1 MPRHSFPLP
10 SPLRP
15 SALRPLA
22 AAVAIALSPA
32 ISAQDDNIEEVLVQG
47 RYLSG
52 DALNSVKTPTPVID
66 VPQSLSIL
74 TELQIEEQAFR
85 DFGDVLRYTPG
96 MAISQG
102 EGHRD
107 AIIIRGVQTTA
118 DFFIDGI
125 RDDVQYF
132 RPFYNVQQI
141 EVLRGPN
148 ALLFGRGGGG
158 GVVNRVQKTAQVGE
172 DFTSFNGGVDT
183 FSAYTGGIDTNL
195 SLTDDVALRING
207 YYESLDNHRDFFD
220 GERYAVN
227 PTLTALL
234 GEDTRLTASYEY
246 VNDDRIVDR
255 GVPSR
260 RVEDGPNTPLTGY
273 DDTFFGAPDANDT
286 TLEAHILRTRIEH
299 RLSEQMSA
307 NATVHYAD
315 YDKAYQNLYPS
326 DEVVVSDGLFDE
338 VELDG
343 YRDLTQRENL
353 IVQANLVGEFQTGS
367 LGHTLML
374 GGEFGDQT
382 TANARDDNVFAA
394 NGDDQIVIPFA
405 DPLEIPDFAYS
416 DLARNRESDV
426 RYLSAYLQDQIDL
439 TDRFKVVLGLRYDVF
454 DIDVVDFIEAG
465 DGDDVDGNFSRED
478 TEVTPR
484 LGFIYKPAENVSL
497 YASYSETF
505 LPRSGDQ
512 FLTLDLTSQGTR
524 PQYFENREVGLKW
537 DLSPRLSLTGAVFD
551 LERESFTSIDPADQ
565 EQVIVIDGS
574 TTRGFE
580 VQLAG
585 NLTDR
590 WSISTGYSYLDGEVE
605 RADGGGFDGNRT
617 RQTPENM
624 FSLWTRYDLTGRLS
638 LAVGGTYQDSFFVR
652 EDNATEVPDYTRV
665 DAAAYYQ
672 ATDSLRLQ
680 LNVENL
686 LDEDYFPDAHS
697 NDNISTGRPLN
708 ARLSVV
714 MDF

>member
-1 MPRHSFPLP
+1 MKRVPH
-10 SPLRP
+10 
-15 SALRPLA
+15 ALLGLTTAVA
-22 AAVAIALSPA
+22 AALSIPVT
-32 ISAQDDNIEEVLVQG
+32 AQEDNIEEVLVQG
-47 RYLSG
+47 RFLSN
-52 DALNSVKTPTPVID
+52 DALNSVKTPTPIID

-172 DFTSFNGGVDT
+172 TFTSFNGGIDT
-183 FSAYTGGIDTNL
+183 FSAYTGGVDTNL
-195 SLTDDVALRING
+195 SLGDSAALRLNAYFEG
-207 YYESLDNHRDFFD
+207 LDNHRDFFD
-220 GERYAVN
+220 GERYAIN
-227 PTLTALL
+227 PTLTAMLS
-234 GEDTRLTASYEY
+234 DQTRLTASYEY
-246 VNDDRIVDR
+246 VNDDRVVDR

-260 RVEDGPNTPLTGY
+260 RRENGPNTPLEGF
-273 DDTFFGAPDANDT
+273 DNTFFGSPDDNST
-286 TLEAHILRTRIEH
+286 TLEAHIFRTRIEH
-299 RLSEQMSA
+299 QLSEQMSA

-315 YDKAYQNLYPS
+315 YDKGYQNLYPS
-326 DEVVVSDGLFDE
+326 DDVVLSNGAPTE

-343 YRDLTQRENL
+343 YLDTTQRENL
-353 IVQANLVGEFQTGS
+353 ILQANLVSEFAFAG
-367 LGHTLML
+367 LGHTLLL
-374 GGEFGDQT
+374 GAEFGDQQT
-382 TANARDDNVFAA
+382 SNARSDTVFAA
-394 NGDDQIVIPFA
+394 NGDDQIVVPFR
-405 DPLEIPDFAYS
+405 DPLLIPDFSYS
-416 DLARNRESDV
+416 NRVRDRESDV
-426 RYLSAYLQDQIDL
+426 RYVSAYLQDQIDL
-439 TDRFKVVLGLRYDVF
+439 TDQFKLVVGLRYDVF
-454 DIDVVDFIEAG
+454 DIDVFDFIEAE
-465 DGDDVDGNFSRED
+465 DGDATGGDFSRED

-484 LGFIYKPAENVSL
+484 LGFIYKPAENVSV

-512 FLTLDLTSQGTR
+512 FLTLNLDTESTR
-524 PQYFENREVGLKW
+524 PQYFENREIGLKW
-537 DLSPRLSLTGAVFD
+537 DFTPTLSLTTAVFD
-551 LERESFTSIDPADQ
+551 LERESFTSIDPEDQ
-565 EQVIVIDGS
+565 EQVIVIEGS
-574 TTRGFE
+574 TIRGFE
-580 VQLAG
+580 VQLTG
-585 NLTDR
+585 SLTDR

-605 RADGGGFDGNRT
+605 RAGGGGFDGNRT

-624 FSLWTRYDLTGRLS
+624 FSLWTRYDVTNRLS

-652 EDNATEVPDYTRV
+652 EDNATEVPDFTRI

-672 ATDSLRLQ
+672 VSDDLRLQ

-686 LDEDYFPDAHS
+686 FDEEYFPDAHS

-714 MDF
+714 VDF

>member
-1 MPRHSFPLP
+1 MLRRP
-10 SPLRP
+10 SP
-15 SALRPLA
+15 LRPLA
-22 AAVAIALSPA
+22 AALAIALSPA
-32 ISAQDDNIEEVLVQG
+32 VGAQDDNLEEVLVQG
-47 RYLSG
+47 RYLAS
-52 DALNSVKTPTPVID
+52 DALNSVKTPTPIID

-118 DFFIDGI
+118 DFFIDGV

-158 GVVNRVQKTAQVGE
+158 GVINRVQKTARVGE
-172 DFTSFNGGVDT
+172 TFTTFNGGMDT
-183 FSAYTGGIDTNL
+183 FSAYTGGVDTNVT
-195 SLTDDVALRING
+195 LTDDVALRVNG
-207 YYESLDNHRDFFD
+207 YYEGLDNHRDFFD

-234 GEDTRLTASYEY
+234 GESTRVTASYEY

-260 RVEDGPNTPLTGY
+260 RVANGPNTPLTGY
-273 DDTFFGAPDANDT
+273 DDTFFGAPRGNDT
-286 TLEAHILRTRIEH
+286 ALEAHILRTRIEH
-299 RLSEQMSA
+299 QLSDSMSA

-326 DEVVVSDGLFDE
+326 ADVQVTDGQVGD

-343 YRDLTQRENL
+343 YRDTTQRENL
-353 IVQANLVGEFQTGS
+353 IMQANLVGEFNTGF
-367 LGHTLML
+367 LGHTLLL
-374 GGEFGDQT
+374 GAEFGDQA
-382 TANARDDNVFAA
+382 TANARDDTVFAA
-394 NGDDQIVIPFA
+394 NGEDQISIPFS
-405 DPLEIPDFAYS
+405 DPLDVPDFSYS
-416 DLARNRESDV
+416 DRVRDRESDV
-426 RYLSAYLQDQIDL
+426 RYASVYLQDQLDL
-439 TDRFKVVLGLRYDVF
+439 TDRFKLVLGLRYDVF
-454 DIDVVDFIEAG
+454 DIDVFDTLEAG
-465 DGDDVDGNFSRED
+465 DGDDVDGEFKRED

-484 LGFIYKPAENVSL
+484 LGLIYKPADNVSL

-512 FLTLDLTSQGTR
+512 FLTLDLTSQSTR
-524 PQYFENREVGLKW
+524 PQYFENREIGLKW
-537 DLSPRLSLTGAVFD
+537 DISPRLSLTSAVFD
-551 LERESFTSIDPADQ
+551 LERESFTSIDPTDQ
-565 EQVIVIDGS
+565 EQVVVIDGS

-580 VQLAG
+580 VQLVG
-585 NLTDR
+585 SLTDR
-590 WSISTGYSYLDGEVE
+590 WSLSTGYSYLDGEVE

-638 LAVGGTYQDSFFVR
+638 LAVGGTYQDSYFVR
-652 EDNATEVPDYTRV
+652 EDNATEVPDYTRL
-665 DAAAYYQ
+665 DAAAYYK
-672 ATDSLRLQ
+672 ATDSLRFQ

>member
-1 MPRHSFPLP
+1 MLRHP
-10 SPLRP
+10 SP
-15 SALRPLA
+15 LRPLA

-47 RYLSG
+47 RYLSN

-172 DFTSFNGGVDT
+172 NFTSFNGGVDT
-183 FSAYTGGIDTNL
+183 FSAYTGGVDTNL
-195 SLTDDVALRING
+195 SLSDDVALRING
-207 YYESLDNHRDFFD
+207 YYEGLDNHRDFFD

-227 PTLTALL
+227 PTLTALF
-234 GEDTRLTASYEY
+234 GEATRLTASYEY

-273 DDTFFGAPDANDT
+273 DDTFFGAPGGNDT
-286 TLEAHILRTRIEH
+286 TLEAHILRARIEH

-315 YDKAYQNLYPS
+315 YDKGYQNLYPS
-326 DEVVVSDGLFDE
+326 DEVVVTDGRFDE

-353 IVQANLVGEFQTGS
+353 IVQANLVGEFRTGS
-367 LGHTLML
+367 FGHTLML
-374 GGEFGDQT
+374 GGEFGDQA

-394 NGDDQIVIPFA
+394 NGDDQIVIPFT
-405 DPLEIPDFAYS
+405 DPLAVPDFSYS
-416 DLARNRESDV
+416 DAARDRESDV
-426 RYLSAYLQDQIDL
+426 RYVSAYLQDQIDL
-439 TDRFKVVLGLRYDVF
+439 TERFKVVLGLRYDVF
-454 DIDVVDFIEAG
+454 DIDVFDFIEAG

-524 PQYFENREVGLKW
+524 PQYFENREIGLKW
-537 DLSPRLSLTGAVFD
+537 DIGPRLSLTSAVFD
-551 LERESFTSIDPADQ
+551 LERESFTSIDPTDQ

-580 VQLAG
+580 VQLVG

-590 WSISTGYSYLDGEVE
+590 WSLSTGYSYLDGEVE

-624 FSLWTRYDLTGRLS
+624 FSLWTRYDVTGRLS

-672 ATDSLRLQ
+672 ATDSLRFQ

>member
-1 MPRHSFPLP
+1 
-10 SPLRP
+10 
-15 SALRPLA
+15 
-22 AAVAIALSPA
+22 V
-32 ISAQDDNIEEVLVQG
+32 
-47 RYLSG
+47 
-52 DALNSVKTPTPVID
+52 
-66 VPQSLSIL
+66 
-74 TELQIEEQAFR
+74 
-85 DFGDVLRYTPG
+85 
-96 MAISQG
+96 
-102 EGHRD
+102 
-107 AIIIRGVQTTA
+107 
-118 DFFIDGI
+118 
-125 RDDVQYF
+125 
-132 RPFYNVQQI
+132 
-141 EVLRGPN
+141 
-148 ALLFGRGGGG
+148 
-158 GVVNRVQKTAQVGE
+158 
-172 DFTSFNGGVDT
+172 
-183 FSAYTGGIDTNL
+183 DTNL

-207 YYESLDNHRDFFD
+207 YYEGLDNHRDFFD

-227 PTLTALL
+227 PTLTALF

-246 VNDDRIVDR
+246 VNDDRFVDR
-255 GVPSR
+255 GVPSQ
-260 RVEDGPNTPLTGY
+260 RVEDGPNAPLTGY
-273 DDTFFGAPDANDT
+273 DDTFFGARDGNDT
-286 TLEAHILRTRIEH
+286 TLEAHILRARVEH

-315 YDKAYQNLYPS
+315 YDKAYRNLYPS
-326 DEVVVSDGLFDE
+326 DEVIVIDGRFDA

-343 YRDLTQRENL
+343 YADATQRENF
-353 IVQANLVGEFQTGS
+353 IIQANLVGEFETGF

-374 GGEFGDQT
+374 GAEFGDQQ
-382 TANARDDNVFAA
+382 TANTRDDTVFAA
-394 NGDDQIVIPFA
+394 NGSDQLVIPFT
-405 DPLEIPDFAYS
+405 DPLEVPDFSYS
-416 DLARNRESDV
+416 NRVRDRESDV
-426 RYLSAYLQDQIDL
+426 RYTSVYLQDQLDL
-439 TDRFKVVLGLRYDVF
+439 TETFKVVLGLRYDVF
-454 DIDVVDFIEAG
+454 DIDVFDFMEAG
-465 DGDDVDGNFSRED
+465 DGDALDGNFGRKD
-478 TEVTPR
+478 TELTPR
-484 LGFIYKPAENVSL
+484 LGFIYKPAQNVSL

-524 PQYFENREVGLKW
+524 PQYFENREVGVKW
-537 DLSPRLSLTGAVFD
+537 DISPRLSLTSAVFD
-551 LERESFTSIDPADQ
+551 LERESFTSIDPTDQ

-590 WSISTGYSYLDGEVE
+590 WSLSTGYSYLDGEVE

-624 FSLWTRYDLTGRLS
+624 FSLWTRYDVTGRLS
-638 LAVGGTYQDSFFVR
+638 LAVGGTYQDSFFVL
-652 EDNATEVPDYTRV
+652 EDNATEVPDYTRL